1 MKEEAAVQKQ
11 GQEAASANSGGEL
24 VPVEPNV
31 SFHFSSA
38 DPRESEAT
46 VNLSSIGQVLQKQP
60 VPLLSSPPLLAWH
73 HPAAGEPIRNRLRFP
88 FPKFRNQAFLDAR
101 QWAMAFS
108 VFSSSNRSQVGFKL

>member
-38 DPRESEAT
+38 DQRESEAT

-88 FPKFRNQAFLDAR
+88 FPKFRNQDFR
-101 QWAMAFS
+101 QWAVAFS
-108 VFSSSNRSQVGFKL
+108 IFSSSNPCQVGFKL